1 MEERVG
7 VRVVGMDWKSWMDV
21 CVGIVRELRLVEVMG
36 EDNEGNVEGIGWE
49 VGVEVGWEG
58 RLGVGEK
65 KEGKEESN
73 KEGERVCLGLE

>member
-1 MEERVG
+1 M
-7 VRVVGMDWKSWMDV
+7 
-21 CVGIVRELRLVEVMG
+21 EVMG
-36 EDNEGNVEGIGWE
+36 EDNKGTVEGICCE

-58 RLGVGEK
+58 RLGAGEK

>member
-1 MEERVG
+1 M
-7 VRVVGMDWKSWMDV
+7 
-21 CVGIVRELRLVEVMG
+21 GIVQELWLVEVMG
-36 EDNEGNVEGIGWE
+36 EDNEGIVEGICCE

-58 RLGVGEK
+58 RLGAGEK

>member
-1 MEERVG
+1 M
-7 VRVVGMDWKSWMDV
+7 
-21 CVGIVRELRLVEVMG
+21 
-36 EDNEGNVEGIGWE
+36 
-49 VGVEVGWEG
+49 EVGWEG